1 MASRTTKSARLL
13 LTISLITASV
23 ALPAPA
29 RASLDIAELYLRK
42 VKLGERTF
50 FQDGG
55 WARWRNNLD
64 LFYETEWIPG
74 AGAADPRFT
83 TVADDGSAFA
93 TWSVGGLALLSRP
106 RSDLQLTFFS
116 MLTGTG
122 RAAIDADTAQILTT
136 SVVATLFVPFAPQ
149 AFWAEETDTI
159 SQQITGFQLRY
170 RGWVEATY
178 GLLTDERGGATL
190 YRNFVETN
198 LPAIFL
204 ASNLVTSP
212 AADRIERLNLALRYD
227 EAAWASKLELGF
239 VVQNVRDNRKFLF
252 AEIDQLME
260 MWSAGVRVN
269 VEEGFAE
276 GRLGIHMSTYPH
288 GSAKRNGKFGF
299 AYELQAYLSVL
310 DLQKANLWSNALGTP
325 DGELVYG
332 ATAELYLQFPGILL
346 LAFVSAAAAADADTE
361 EERQQGI
368 ANAMAIADLADED
381 DGVYSGLTLGVAYND
396 AETLREVPSAVDS
409 AHFYIRLRL
418 LY

>member
-1 MASRTTKSARLL
+1 MLASALVAA
-13 LTISLITASV
+13 SLAVPSTAG
-23 ALPAPA
+23 
-29 RASLDIAELYLRK
+29 ASLDIAELYLRK

-64 LFYETEWIPG
+64 FFYETEWIPG

-83 TVADDGSAFA
+83 LLADDGSAFA
-93 TWSVGGLALLSRP
+93 TWSVGGLALLTRP

-149 AFWAEETDTI
+149 VFWAEDTDTI
-159 SQQITGFQLRY
+159 TQQITGFQLRY

-178 GLLTDERGGATL
+178 GILTDERGGDTL

-198 LPAIFL
+198 LPALFL

-212 AADRIERLNLALRYD
+212 AADRIERLALSFRYD
-227 EAAWASKLELGF
+227 EASWASKLELGF
-239 VVQNVRDNRKFLF
+239 AVQNVRDNRKFLI
-252 AEIDQLME
+252 AEIDQLDDL
-260 MWSAGVRVN
+260 WSGSLRVN

-276 GRLGIHMSTYPH
+276 GRIGIHTSTYPH

-299 AYELQAYLSVL
+299 AYELQAYLSIL
-310 DLQKANLWSNALGTP
+310 DLQKANLWSSALGAA
-325 DGELVYG
+325 DEGLVYG
-332 ATAELYLQFPGILL
+332 ATAEVYLQFPGILL
-346 LAFVSAAAAADADTE
+346 LAFVAAAAAADADTE
-361 EERQQGI
+361 EERQEGLE
-368 ANAMAIADLADED
+368 NAMAIADLADED
-381 DGVYSGLTLGVAYND
+381 DGVYSGLTIGAAYND
-396 AETLREVPSAVDS
+396 AETLREVPSAVD
-409 AHFYIRLRL
+409 ALHFYIRLRI